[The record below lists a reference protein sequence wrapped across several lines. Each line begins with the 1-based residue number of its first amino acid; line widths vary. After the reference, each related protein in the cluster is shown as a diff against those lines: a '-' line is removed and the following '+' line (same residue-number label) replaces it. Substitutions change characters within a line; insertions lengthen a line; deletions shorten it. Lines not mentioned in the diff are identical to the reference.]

1 MRASVP
7 RFLGL
12 IWPIFE
18 LAFRW
23 DWMTVLAIVSI
34 WLLLNVLFVLIVVP
48 PRGSRSRL
56 NRSGTILA
64 PAPIEKHQD
73 QLDHN
78 EQFSVRHALGSLAT
92 GVFFV
97 LMPRLIVLR
106 KAIVR
111 LWNKSRGRHKT

>member
-1 MRASVP
+1 V
-7 RFLGL
+7 GL
-12 IWPIFE
+12 DE
-18 LAFRW
+18 
-23 DWMTVLAIVSI
+23 VLAIVSI

>member
-73 QLDHN
+73 QLITTNNSPFATLSDHSQR
-78 EQFSVRHALGSLAT
+78 EFFSS
-92 GVFFV
+92 
-97 LMPRLIVLR
+97 
-106 KAIVR
+106 
-111 LWNKSRGRHKT
+111 